1 VIHIQKQTRIAYLK
15 ELQARYKTAFKGEK
29 SIVLDEFTKTTGYTR
44 KHAIHLLCGSYQH
57 KAGVVKRPRARTY
70 TEIDAVI
77 LAKICELFDWIASK
91 RFQPQIAVGITELQ
105 KAGELLFLSTEQR
118 EKLIGIS
125 ASSIDR
131 ILVRYHQ
138 RPTNKGRSYTKPGT
152 LLKSQIPIRTFAQW
166 NENKVGFFEM
176 DLVGHEGGNAQG
188 AFAFTLNMTDV
199 KTGWSEQMAVA
210 NKGQH
215 AVFAAIKTIRARIL
229 FALLGLDSDSGSE
242 FINDILYRYCIQEK
256 ITFTRGRPGKKN
268 DNPFVEQKNDS
279 IVRHWVGYKR
289 YDTEEQVKL
298 LNDLYELLRLY
309 TNFFL
314 PVMKLQEKTR
324 IGSKIKKRYDTAK
337 TPYQRILEA
346 EDVSEGVKNKLTEQY
361 KLLSLVNLKR
371 QLDHLTRQLL
381 LV

>member
-70 TEIDAVI
+70 TKVDALI

-289 YDTEEQVKL
+289 YDRQEQVKL

>member
-1 VIHIQKQTRIAYLK
+1 MKESEEYLSSLKKRYEKARRK
-15 ELQARYKTAFKGEK
+15 EKA
-29 SIVLDEFTKTTGYTR
+29 IILDEFTKTTGHERKYAIKLLKGWYT
-44 KHAIHLLCGSYQH
+44 HTTLPI
-57 KAGVVKRPRARTY
+57 KRPRARTY
-70 TEIDAVI
+70 TERDAVI
-77 LAKICELFDWIASK
+77 LAKVCELFDWIASK
-91 RFQPQIAVGITELQ
+91 RFQPQIAVGITQLQ
-105 KAGELLFLSTEQR
+105 KAGELLFLTDEQK

-131 ILVRYHQ
+131 LLVRYHQ
-138 RPTNKGRSYTKPGT
+138 KPTNKGRSYTKPGT
-152 LLKSQIPIRTFAQW
+152 LLKSQIPIRTFADW
-166 NENKVGFFEM
+166 NENKIGFLEM

-188 AFAFTLNMTDV
+188 NFAFTLNMTDV
-199 KTGWSEQMAVA
+199 KTGWSEQVAVP

-215 AVFAAIKTIRARIL
+215 AVFTAIKTIRARIS
-229 FALLGLDSDSGSE
+229 FALLGIDSDSGSE
-242 FINDILYRYCIQEK
+242 FINGILYRYCIQEK

-289 YDTEEQVKL
+289 YETEEQVKL

-314 PVMKLQEKTR
+314 PVQKLIKKER
-324 IGSKIKKRYDTAK
+324 VGSKVKKIHDKAK

-346 EDVSEGVKNKLTEQY
+346 EDVSGGVKNKLTEQY
-361 KLLSLVNLKR
+361 KLLNIVNLKR
-371 QLDHLTRQLL
+371 QLDYLTRQLL

>member
-1 VIHIQKQTRIAYLK
+1 MIHIQKQTRIAYLK

>member
-1 VIHIQKQTRIAYLK
+1 MIHIQKQTRITYLK
-15 ELQARYKTAFKGEK
+15 ELQTRYETASKVEK

-44 KHAIHLLCGSYQH
+44 KHAIHLLCGSYRH
-57 KAGVVKRPRARTY
+57 KAGVVRRPRARTY
-70 TEIDAVI
+70 TELDAVI
-77 LAKICELFDWIASK
+77 LAKVCELFDWIASK

-105 KAGELLFLSTEQR
+105 KAGELLFLTDEHK

-125 ASSIDR
+125 PSSIDR
-131 ILVRYHQ
+131 ILAIYHQ
-138 RPTNKGRSYTKPGT
+138 KPTNKGRSYTKPGT
-152 LLKSQIPIRTFAQW
+152 LLKSQIPIRTFTDW

-176 DLVGHEGGNAQG
+176 DLVGHEGGNARG
-188 AFAFTLNMTDV
+188 NFAFTLNMTDV

-215 AVFAAIKTIRARIL
+215 AVFEAIKSIRTRIF
-229 FALLGLDSDSGSE
+229 FALLGIDSDSGSE

-314 PVMKLQEKTR
+314 PVQKLIKKER
-324 IGSKIKKRYDTAK
+324 IGSKVKKIHDKAK

-346 EDVSEGVKNKLTEQY
+346 EEVSERVKNKLTGQY
-361 KLLSLVNLKR
+361 KLLNLVNLKR
-371 QLDHLTRQLL
+371 QLDHLTRRFL

>member
-1 VIHIQKQTRIAYLK
+1 MIHIQKQTRIAYLK

-199 KTGWSEQMAVA
+199 KTGWSE
-210 NKGQH
+210 
-215 AVFAAIKTIRARIL
+215 
-229 FALLGLDSDSGSE
+229 
-242 FINDILYRYCIQEK
+242 
-256 ITFTRGRPGKKN
+256 
-268 DNPFVEQKNDS
+268 
-279 IVRHWVGYKR
+279 
-289 YDTEEQVKL
+289 
-298 LNDLYELLRLY
+298 
-309 TNFFL
+309 
-314 PVMKLQEKTR
+314 
-324 IGSKIKKRYDTAK
+324 
-337 TPYQRILEA
+337 
-346 EDVSEGVKNKLTEQY
+346 
-361 KLLSLVNLKR
+361 
-371 QLDHLTRQLL
+371 
-381 LV
+381 

>member
-1 VIHIQKQTRIAYLK
+1 MIQKQARIAYLT
-15 ELQARYKTAFKGEK
+15 ELTARYKESSKSEK
-29 SIVLDEFTKTTGYTR
+29 ILMLDEFTKTTGYTR
-44 KHAIHLLCGSYQH
+44 KHAIHLLRGRYRH
-57 KAGVVKRPRARTY
+57 KVGIIKRPRGKTY
-70 TEIDAVI
+70 TELDAAI

-91 RFQPQIAVGITELQ
+91 RLQPQIGVGIAELQ
-105 KAGELLFLSTEQR
+105 KAGELLFLPNTQKK
-118 EKLIGIS
+118 KLIGIS
-125 ASSIDR
+125 AATIDR
-131 ILVRYHQ
+131 LLVTYHK

-152 LLKSQIPIRTFAQW
+152 LLKSQIPIRVFSEW

-188 AFAFTLNMTDV
+188 TFAFTLNMTDV
-199 KTGWSEQMAVA
+199 KTGWSEQVA
-210 NKGQH
+210 IPNKGQH

-229 FALLGLDSDSGSE
+229 FSFLGVDSDSGSE

-289 YDTEEQVKL
+289 YETEEQVQL
-298 LNDLYELLRLY
+298 LNDLYALLRVY

-314 PVMKLQEKTR
+314 PVMKLTGKTR
-324 IGSKIKKRYDTAK
+324 IGSKIKKSYDSPK

-346 EDVSEGVKNKLTEQY
+346 EDVSENIKEKLKEQY
-361 KLLSLVNLKR
+361 KILNLVLLKK
-371 QLDHLTRQLL
+371 QLDILTKKLL

>member
-1 VIHIQKQTRIAYLK
+1 MIHIQKQTRIAYLK

-289 YDTEEQVKL
+289 YDRQEQVKL

>member
-118 EKLIGIS
+118 EKLMGIS

-279 IVRHWVGYKR
+279 MVRHWVGYKR
-289 YDTEEQVKL
+289 YDRQEQVKL

>member
-1 VIHIQKQTRIAYLK
+1 MKKRYANAEKKEKMVI
-15 ELQARYKTAFKGEK
+15 
-29 SIVLDEFTKTTGYTR
+29 LDEFTKTTGHERKYAIKLLRGWYT
-44 KHAIHLLCGSYQH
+44 HTTSPI
-57 KAGVVKRPRARTY
+57 KRPRARIY
-70 TEIDAVI
+70 TEIDTVI

-91 RFQPQIAVGITELQ
+91 RLQPQIAVGIAELQ
-105 KAGELLFLSTEQR
+105 KAGELLFLSNEQK

-125 ASSIDR
+125 AASIDR
-131 ILVRYHQ
+131 LLVSHHL
-138 RPTNKGRSYTKPGT
+138 RPTSKGRSFTKPGT
-152 LLKSQIPIRTFAQW
+152 LLKTQIPIRTFADW

-215 AVFAAIKTIRARIL
+215 AVFAAIKIIRVRLL
-229 FALLGLDSDSGSE
+229 FILLGIDSDSGSE
-242 FINDILYRYCIQEK
+242 FINDILYRYCIKEK

-289 YDTEEQVKL
+289 YETEKQVTL
-298 LNDLYELLRLY
+298 LNELYGFLRLY

-314 PVMKLQEKTR
+314 PVQKLIKKER
-324 IGSKIKKRYDTAK
+324 IGSRVKKIHDKAK

-346 EDVSEGVKNKLTEQY
+346 EDVSEAVKNNLKKQY
-361 KLLSLVNLKR
+361 KTLNLVDLKR
-371 QLDHLTRQLL
+371 KLDYLTKQLL

>member
-1 VIHIQKQTRIAYLK
+1 MIHIQKQTRIAYLK

-289 YDTEEQVKL
+289 YDRQEQVKL

-361 KLLSLVNLKR
+361 KLL
-371 QLDHLTRQLL
+371 
-381 LV
+381 

>member
-289 YDTEEQVKL
+289 YDRQEQVKL

>member
-1 VIHIQKQTRIAYLK
+1 MKESEVYLSSLKKRYEKAGKK
-15 ELQARYKTAFKGEK
+15 EKA
-29 SIVLDEFTKTTGYTR
+29 IILDEFTKTTGHER
-44 KHAIHLLCGSYQH
+44 KYAIKLLRGWYIHTTSPI
-57 KAGVVKRPRARTY
+57 KRPRARTY
-70 TEIDAVI
+70 TELDAVI

-105 KAGELLFLSTEQR
+105 KAGELLFLTDEQK

-125 ASSIDR
+125 PSSIDR
-131 ILVRYHQ
+131 ILAIYHQ

-152 LLKSQIPIRTFAQW
+152 LLKSQIPIRTFADW
-166 NENKVGFFEM
+166 NENKVGFFEI

-188 AFAFTLNMTDV
+188 NFAFTLNMTDV

-215 AVFAAIKTIRARIL
+215 AVFAVIKIIRARI
-229 FALLGLDSDSGSE
+229 FFTLLGVDSDSGSE
-242 FINDILYRYCIQEK
+242 FINDILYRYCIREK

-314 PVMKLQEKTR
+314 PVQKLIKKER
-324 IGSKIKKRYDTAK
+324 IGSKVKKIHDKAK
-337 TPYQRILEA
+337 TPYHRILEA
-346 EDVSEGVKNKLTEQY
+346 EDVSDEVKSKLKEQY
-361 KLLSLVNLKR
+361 EILRLVDLKR
-371 QLDHLTRQLL
+371 QLDRLIKQLL

>member
-1 VIHIQKQTRIAYLK
+1 MTVIQKQVRITYLT
-15 ELQARYKTAFKGEK
+15 ELKVRYSFASKSEK
-29 SIVLDEFTKTTGYTR
+29 QTILDEFTKTTGYTR
-44 KHAIHLLCGSYQH
+44 KHAIHLLRGKYKH
-57 KAGVVKRPRARTY
+57 KVERIKRPRARKY
-70 TEIDAVI
+70 TELDARV
-77 LAKICELFDWIASK
+77 LVKISALFDWIASK
-91 RFQPQIAVGITELQ
+91 RLQPQIAVGIAELQ
-105 KAGELLFLSTEQR
+105 KAGELLFLSSEQK

-125 ASSIDR
+125 AASIDR
-131 ILVRYHQ
+131 LLLSHHL

-152 LLKSQIPIRTFAQW
+152 LLKSQIPIRTFADW

-210 NKGQH
+210 NKGQQ
-215 AVFAAIKTIRARIL
+215 AVFAAIKAVRTRI
-229 FALLGLDSDSGSE
+229 FFSLLGVDSDSGSE
-242 FINDILYRYCIQEK
+242 FINDILYRYCVQEK

-279 IVRHWVGYKR
+279 IVRRWVGYKR
-289 YDTEEQVKL
+289 YETEEQVKL

-314 PVMKLQEKTR
+314 PVQKLQSKER
-324 IGSKIKKRYDTAK
+324 IGSKVKKIYDKAK
-337 TPYQRILEA
+337 TPYQRILESQDIPQ
-346 EDVSEGVKNKLTEQY
+346 EVKNKLMQEY
-361 KLLSLVNLKR
+361 KSLCLVYLKKYIDTIVSK
-371 QLDHLTRQLL
+371 LI